1 MYTHKNC
8 GAQQIDIFY
17 IYDMNC
23 AAQLLAESNAVGV
36 TTVKP
41 FASYGRHMDQK
52 SKIHTIKDKN

>member
-1 MYTHKNC
+1 
-8 GAQQIDIFY
+8 
-17 IYDMNC
+17 MNC

-41 FASYGRHMDQK
+41 FASYGCHMDQK